1 MGGLCGGFLKD
12 GLRDMVADLTAE
24 EMDPFLSLR
33 GSACDV
39 FGESADFLFGSANR
53 NLDQHGALLG
63 VSRFQTLGTQRTH
76 KEGTFLYIRTTTD

>member
-1 MGGLCGGFLKD
+1 MRGLRSGFLQD
-12 GLRDMVADLTAE
+12 GVRNLIADLTAE
-24 EMDPFLSLR
+24 EMDTFLTFR
-33 GSACDV
+33 GGAGNV
-39 FGESADFLFGSANR
+39 FGKGADFLFGCANR